1 MKAQARA
8 HLGAAAGWP
17 SRRVPANG
25 LSVGPY
31 AVLVV
36 ADAGGQHLVRRA
48 AALASRPGRTILG
61 ITGPPGAG
69 KSTLAERLVAELAG
83 GAVHLPM
90 DGFHLAQ
97 RVLADL
103 GRVDRKGA
111 PDTFDAAGYVA
122 LLRRLRDP
130 GEGWVYAPRFVRDI
144 EDSIAGAIPVDPAV
158 PLVITE
164 GNYLLMA
171 EGPWAQVRPLL
182 DEVWY
187 LDLPEPARLRRL
199 IGRHM
204 AFGRDA
210 AQARARATG
219 SDQRN
224 AALIEAARDRADL
237 VVPLAG

>member
-1 MKAQARA
+1 
-8 HLGAAAGWP
+8 
-17 SRRVPANG
+17 
-25 LSVGPY
+25 
-31 AVLVV
+31 VV
-36 ADAGGQHLVRRA
+36 ADPDLEHLVRRA
-48 AALASRPGRTILG
+48 ATLARRPGRAVLG
-61 ITGPPGAG
+61 ITGPPGVG

-83 GAVHLPM
+83 DAAYLPM
-90 DGFHLAQ
+90 DGFHLAH

-122 LLRRLRDP
+122 VLRRLRDP
-130 GEGWVYAPRFVRDI
+130 REGYVYAPRFARDI
-144 EDSIAGAIPVDPAV
+144 EDSIAGAIPVGPSV

-164 GNYLLMA
+164 GNYLLLPD
-171 EGPWAQVRPLL
+171 GPWAQVRPLL

-187 LDLPEPARLRRL
+187 LDLPEPARLQRL
-199 IGRHM
+199 VDRHM

-224 AALIEAARDRADL
+224 ATLIEASRNRADL
-237 VVPLAG
+237 VVALAG